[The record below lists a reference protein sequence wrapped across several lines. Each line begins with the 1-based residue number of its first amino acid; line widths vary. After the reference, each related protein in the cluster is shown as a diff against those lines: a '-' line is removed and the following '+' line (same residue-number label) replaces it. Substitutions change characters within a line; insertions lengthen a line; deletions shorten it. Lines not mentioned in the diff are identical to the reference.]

1 MSPSRRS
8 PDMTH
13 SHLRRISPAPMT
25 DADREAEIARLSAEM
40 EAAYAIWERDGC
52 FAARGDAD
60 RLMRERDGLVR
71 GRSAER
77 VAQMEAERGL
87 A

>member
-1 MSPSRRS
+1 
-8 PDMTH
+8 MTH
-13 SHLRRISPAPMT
+13 SHLRRIAPARMT
-25 DADREAEIARLSAEM
+25 DADREAEIARLTQEM

-60 RLMRERDGLVR
+60 RLMRERDDLVR
-71 GRSAER
+71 GRSAEQ

-87 A
+87 V

>member
-1 MSPSRRS
+1 MKHSP
-8 PDMTH
+8 
-13 SHLRRISPAPMT
+13 LRRISPAPMT
-25 DADREAEIARLSAEM
+25 DEAREAEIARLSAEM
-40 EAAYAIWERDGC
+40 EAAFAIWQSDEC
-52 FAARGDAD
+52 FAARDDAD
-60 RLMRERDGLVR
+60 RLMRERDDLVR

>member
-1 MSPSRRS
+1 
-8 PDMTH
+8 MTH

-25 DADREAEIARLSAEM
+25 DTERESEIARLTQEM

-52 FAARGDAD
+52 FAARGAAD
-60 RLMRERDGLVR
+60 RLMRERDDLVR

>member
-1 MSPSRRS
+1 
-8 PDMTH
+8 
-13 SHLRRISPAPMT
+13 MT
-25 DADREAEIARLSAEM
+25 DTERESEIARLTQEM
-40 EAAYAIWERDGC
+40 EAAYAIWQSDGC

-60 RLMRERDGLVR
+60 RLMRERDELVR
-71 GRSAER
+71 SRSAER

>member
-1 MSPSRRS
+1 MITS
-8 PDMTH
+8 M
-13 SHLRRISPAPMT
+13 
-25 DADREAEIARLSAEM
+25 DAVQ
-40 EAAYAIWERDGC
+40 RD
-52 FAARGDAD
+52 D
-60 RLMRERDGLVR
+60 LVR